1 MYTNDF
7 DNLLKSL
14 FDGPV
19 IRDSNKFKSYT
30 PNRLAVDL
38 ENDKLEL
45 AFSVQGHD
53 PKNVEVDLTLDTIRI
68 KAKKDINE
76 KSVTNQF
83 IKNIDELITLTNEYD
98 GTTAVAEIKNG
109 ILTITVE
116 KKEEQKPKKLSI
128 KF

>member
-53 PKNVEVDLTLDTIRI
+53 PKNVEVDLTLSALKRRKILM
-68 KAKKDINE
+68 
-76 KSVTNQF
+76 
-83 IKNIDELITLTNEYD
+83 KNR
-98 GTTAVAEIKNG
+98 
-109 ILTITVE
+109 
-116 KKEEQKPKKLSI
+116 
-128 KF
+128 